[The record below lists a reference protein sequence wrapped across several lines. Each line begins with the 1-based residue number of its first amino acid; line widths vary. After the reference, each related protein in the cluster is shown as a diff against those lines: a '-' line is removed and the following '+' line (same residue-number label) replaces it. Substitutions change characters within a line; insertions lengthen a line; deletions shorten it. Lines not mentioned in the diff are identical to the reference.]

1 MNRKMYVILLL
12 IITLAT
18 TSCKKENA
26 NHESTVVYQNSL
38 TVNDKTWI
46 TDSTSLHVRKFY
58 QNHYFIKEDSLNQ
71 FSYSLAP
78 FATINYQYSVKVD
91 AATLPNDTSKL
102 GFVGIIFNRVSAT
115 QYSVFEITNN
125 GTFSAWTYNSGTF
138 TNIVGTTFCW
148 AIRTA
153 SGIVNTIQI
162 TQNYNT
168 VDFQINNVDAGSFPS
183 ALLSSNVQVG
193 VLAGT
198 APTSESVYFTP
209 IIGLF
214 NNFSITKID

>member
-1 MNRKMYVILLL
+1 MDRKLYVILLL
-12 IITLAT
+12 IIILAT
-18 TSCKKENA
+18 ASCKKDTVA
-26 NHESTVVYQNSL
+26 TESTVVYQNSL

-58 QNHYFIKEDSLNQ
+58 QNHYSIKEDSLNQ
-71 FSYSLAP
+71 FESSLAP

-102 GFVGIIFNRVSAT
+102 GYVGIIFNYVNAT
-115 QYSVFEITNN
+115 QYSIFEITNN

-138 TNIVGTTFCW
+138 TNIVGTTFFG

-153 SGIVNTIQI
+153 NGIVNTIQI
-162 TQNYNT
+162 TQNYTT

-193 VLAGT
+193 VLAG
-198 APTSESVYFTP
+198 AVPTSESVYFTP
-209 IIGLF
+209 VTGLF
-214 NNFSITKID
+214 NNFSITKIN